1 LTPENSQHSAAIMNE
16 RERFAATM
24 HYQQR
29 DRSPICDFSFWEET
43 LELWHEQ
50 GLPPS
55 VNRFNS
61 DDYFGMDGLM
71 CYVLSKESS
80 ALIAPA
86 DPRRTVID
94 GVCVGLVPEFKPVVL
109 EDRGDAEVIQQIDG
123 VRVLKK
129 KFMSS
134 IPTHQSHL
142 LVDRESWR
150 KHYKPRLNPDDPR
163 RYPDNWD
170 ECVSLWC
177 DDRREFPIFLFGGSF
192 YGWIRNWMGLE
203 AVSLAVYDDPAWF
216 EEMLATIADCVVGVL
231 TRVLETGGRFEAC
244 SLWEDM
250 CFNRGPLL
258 SPEHFERFLVP
269 HYRRLTDLLHRH
281 GVDVVWVDCDGKI
294 DQLVPLWLDAG
305 VNCMFPIEVGTWGA
319 DAVEYRKEYGKDLL
333 MIGGFDKRIFARGRT
348 EIEAEVRRLAPLVEE
363 GGFIGLCDHRV
374 PPDVPLDNYMH
385 YLKCVREVW
394 GHNVNLKPLGGIM

>member
-1 LTPENSQHSAAIMNE
+1 MNE
-16 RERFAATM
+16 RQRFVATM
-24 HYQQR
+24 HYQER
-29 DRSPICDFSFWEET
+29 DRSPICDFSFWDET
-43 LELWHEQ
+43 LELWYEQ
-50 GLPPS
+50 GLPRS
-55 VNRFNS
+55 IDRFNS

-71 CYVLSKESS
+71 GYVLTKESS
-80 ALIAPA
+80 ALTAPA

-94 GVCVGLVPEFKPVVL
+94 GVWVGLVPEFEPIVL
-109 EDRGDAEVIQQIDG
+109 EDCGDAEVIQQIDG

-150 KHYKPRLNPDDPR
+150 KHYKPRLDPDDSR
-163 RYPDNWD
+163 RYPSNWD
-170 ECVSLWC
+170 ECVNLWC
-177 DDRREFPIFLFGGSF
+177 DAEREFPIFLFGGSF

-216 EEMLATIADCVVGVL
+216 EEMVTTIADCVIGVL

-258 SPEHFERFLVP
+258 GPEHFKRFLVP

-319 DAVEYRKEYGKDLL
+319 DSVQYRREYGKDLL
-333 MIGGFDKRIFARGRT
+333 IIGGFNKRILAKGKA
-348 EIEAEVRRLAPLVEE
+348 EIEAEVRRLSPLVED

-385 YLKCVREVW
+385 YLRCVRELW
-394 GHNVNLKPLGGIM
+394 GHNVNLKPLGGTK

>member
-1 LTPENSQHSAAIMNE
+1 MNE
-16 RERFAATM
+16 RQRFVATM
-24 HYQQR
+24 HYQER
-29 DRSPICDFSFWEET
+29 DRSPICDFSFWGET
-43 LELWHEQ
+43 LELWYEQ
-50 GLPPS
+50 GLPRS
-55 VNRFNS
+55 VDRFNS

-71 CYVLSKESS
+71 GYVLTKESS
-80 ALIAPA
+80 ALTAPA

-94 GVCVGLVPEFKPVVL
+94 GVWVGLVPEFEPIVL
-109 EDRGDAEVIQQIDG
+109 EDCGDAEVIQQIDG

-150 KHYKPRLNPDDPR
+150 KHYKPRLDPDDPR
-163 RYPDNWD
+163 RYPGNWD
-170 ECVSLWC
+170 ECVNLWC
-177 DDRREFPIFLFGGSF
+177 DAEREFPIFLFGGSF

-216 EEMLATIADCVVGVL
+216 EEMVTTIADCVIGVL

-258 SPEHFERFLVP
+258 GPEHFKRFLVP

-319 DAVEYRKEYGKDLL
+319 DSVQYRKEYGRDLL
-333 MIGGFDKRIFARGRT
+333 IIGGFNKRILAKGKDD
-348 EIEAEVRRLAPLVEE
+348 IEAEVRRLAPLVED

-385 YLKCVREVW
+385 YLKCVRDV
-394 GHNVNLKPLGGIM
+394 

>member
-1 LTPENSQHSAAIMNE
+1 MNE
-16 RERFAATM
+16 RQRFVATM
-24 HYQQR
+24 HYQER

-43 LELWHEQ
+43 VELWYEQ
-50 GLPPS
+50 GLPRT
-55 VNRFNS
+55 VDRFNS

-71 CYVLSKESS
+71 SYVLSKESS
-80 ALIAPA
+80 ALTAPA
-86 DPRRTVID
+86 DRRRTAVD
-94 GVCVGLVPEFKPVVL
+94 GVWVGLVPEFEPIVL
-109 EDRGDAEVIQQIDG
+109 EDCGDAEVIQQVDG

-150 KHYKPRLNPDDPR
+150 KHYKPRLDPTDPR

-170 ECVSLWC
+170 ECVKLWC
-177 DDRREFPIFLFGGSF
+177 DENRDFPIFLFGGSF

-216 EEMLATIADCVVGVL
+216 EEMVTTIADCVIGVL

-258 SPEHFERFLVP
+258 GPDHFKRFLVP

-319 DAVEYRKEYGKDLL
+319 DSVQYRKEYGRDLL
-333 MIGGFDKRIFARGRT
+333 IIGGFDKRILAKGKP
-348 EIEAEVRRLAPLVEE
+348 EIEAEVCRLAPLVEE

-385 YLKCVREVW
+385 YLKCVRDVW
-394 GHNVNLKPLGGIM
+394 GHNVNLKPLGVGEL

>member
-1 LTPENSQHSAAIMNE
+1 MNE
-16 RERFAATM
+16 RQRFVATM
-24 HYQQR
+24 HYQER
-29 DRSPICDFSFWEET
+29 DRSPVCDFSFWEET
-43 LELWHEQ
+43 VELWYEQ
-50 GLPPS
+50 GLPRT
-55 VNRFNS
+55 VDRFNS

-80 ALIAPA
+80 ALTAPA
-86 DPRRTVID
+86 DPRRTVVD
-94 GVCVGLVPEFKPVVL
+94 GVSVGLVPEFEPIVM
-109 EDRGDAEVIQQIDG
+109 EDLGDAEVIQQVDG

-142 LVDRESWR
+142 LVDRETWR
-150 KHYKPRLNPDDPR
+150 QHYKPRLDPTDPR

-170 ECVSLWC
+170 ECVNLWC
-177 DDRREFPIFLFGGSF
+177 DEDRDFPIFLFGGSL

-216 EEMLATIADCVVGVL
+216 EEMVTTIADCVIGAL
-231 TRVLETGGRFEAC
+231 TRVMETGGRFEAC

-258 SPEHFERFLVP
+258 SPEHFKRFLVP

-319 DAVEYRKEYGKDLL
+319 DSVEYRKEYGKDLL
-333 MIGGFDKRIFARGRT
+333 IIGGFDKRILAKGKP
-348 EIEAEVRRLAPLVEE
+348 EIETEVRRLAPLVEE

-385 YLKCVREVW
+385 YLKCVRDVW
-394 GHNVNLKPLGGIM
+394 GHNVNLKPLPGNSRQPTSQ